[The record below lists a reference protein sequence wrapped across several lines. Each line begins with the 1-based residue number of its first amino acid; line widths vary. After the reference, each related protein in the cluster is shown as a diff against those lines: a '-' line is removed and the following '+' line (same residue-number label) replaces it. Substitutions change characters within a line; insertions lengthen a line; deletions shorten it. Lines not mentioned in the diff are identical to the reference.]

1 MAIHRLSLSQWN
13 IHSNHYLLLLWL
25 YVGAPLWPLLWSPSR
40 ASLPLQ
46 EQRCSLWNSP
56 PLQGVFLPL
65 SGRKPMG
72 AHVGGQDAAGP
83 YLFKVTVHAH
93 HSGFTLFSRLLF
105 YRTRL
110 HLHKHVP
117 TLTVVPAQVTHF
129 LAFNSAASIFFKV
142 VAPET
147 TPFLWATDCCK
158 VTSVVLELKQSSYK
172 CIWLKQVSLYRGFCS
187 FRPKEKLLL

>member
-1 MAIHRLSLSQWN
+1 MAFHRLSLSQWN

-72 AHVGGQDAAGP
+72 AHVGVQMLLESICLRSP
-83 YLFKVTVHAH
+83 
-93 HSGFTLFSRLLF
+93 FTLIVLVSPCFHACFSRELGFIYTNMFLHWQLSQHESHISCWHLIQPLPSSLRWWPQKPPHSCGLL
-105 YRTRL
+105 TAV
-110 HLHKHVP
+110 K
-117 TLTVVPAQVTHF
+117 
-129 LAFNSAASIFFKV
+129 
-142 VAPET
+142 
-147 TPFLWATDCCK
+147 W
-158 VTSVVLELKQSSYK
+158 
-172 CIWLKQVSLYRGFCS
+172 
-187 FRPKEKLLL
+187 LLLS